1 MPNETVCCLS
11 YINFPRE
18 QLIMTWGGLRG
29 AVGFS
34 LAMVLKDDLVYR
46 QAYCLV
52 CAMMFLAIFDYIFLR
67 IKCFQI

>member
-1 MPNETVCCLS
+1 
-11 YINFPRE
+11 
-18 QLIMTWGGLRG
+18 MTWGGLRG